1 MTMVTTLTLPYELRL
16 PSLDAVKCWPR
27 LFLTHK
33 RVRTG
38 GCGVIELYFEAA
50 TELHGVKLHHLLN
63 SPDILAL
70 WKQGRTK
77 LEEIRFGREATLA
90 QSTVRTLA
98 SRSVI
103 QARVSFTC
111 KSLRER
117 SRAIACIG
125 SLIFS
130 ARQSQIRTSRGK
142 TCLKTA

>member
-1 MTMVTTLTLPYELRL
+1 MITTMTLPYELRL

-33 RVRTG
+33 RVRTS
-38 GCGVIELYFEAA
+38 GCGAIALYFEAA
-50 TELHGVKLHHLLN
+50 VELHGVKLHHLLN
-63 SPDILAL
+63 SPDVLTL
-70 WKQGRTK
+70 WKQGRTVS
-77 LEEIRFGREATLA
+77 EEIRFGREASLA

-103 QARVSFTC
+103 QTPLSFTY
-111 KSLRER
+111 KNLRVT

-125 SLIFS
+125 SLVFS